1 MQSLDSSV
9 LAIDYNKLL
18 EADHVSNLNSAAEIL
33 SHKSYDVIILNTA
46 KIPVQDLSLNVF
58 PKNSLASVILLH
70 SNPNNLEALWESC
83 AQLNVVQLIDHQNL
97 YEIKQGVISAIE
109 IAQKR
114 RQEKVLESMV
124 QELNAQLKKSLQDLE
139 ERVEK
144 RQAFLLEAR
153 KKTFIAQTKWEL
165 TKQTLIAIQQGIS
178 LPSIEQGLM
187 DSLKY
192 SFDLKAARIVLHP
205 LIVPNRIGFSSIRVP
220 LVKNQEILGT
230 AVFYRDE
237 GRPFSKDESDFL
249 NKLSEALSMSVE
261 RLKKLEQTLSLREQ
275 WQTTFNA
282 VADPIVLINEKYQIV
297 QANNAFESKQQE
309 GIKKTCYETLFSR
322 TQPCEGCKLGSSFR
336 IANPSEKVTIWDVVS
351 QRTASDP
358 DYGTTFINLYHEVTA
373 QVELERKIVESAK
386 LAEIGTIGG
395 SIAHELNNPLA
406 GILSLV
412 QLIKM
417 DLKNSDDR
425 YKDISEMEQG
435 VFRCRDIIENLLN
448 FARDP
453 SYDQITEFNLIDTVS
468 RAIKIL
474 ELQTKSKGIE
484 IKLNTSTEEFLY
496 KGRFNLLSEAFRN
509 ILQNSIESVVQK
521 LALDGKFR
529 GKILV
534 GFQKTESHF
543 EISITDNGLGAV
555 SSSTLSQSIANQIIH
570 EHQGSIRFN
579 KLSPEGISAI
589 ISIPRPVF

>member
-1 MQSLDSSV
+1 MQTVTNNV
-9 LAIDYNKLL
+9 LAIDYTKLM
-18 EADHVSNLNSAAEIL
+18 EADHVQDFSQAADVL
-33 SHKSYDVIILNTA
+33 QRKSYDVIVINTA
-46 KIPVQDLSLNVF
+46 RMRTQDFSKNLV
-58 PKNSLASVILLH
+58 PQNSLASVIILH
-70 SNPNNLEALWESC
+70 SSSNNLESVLEGC
-83 AQLNVVQLIDHQNL
+83 AQLKVVQLIDQQNL
-97 YEIKQGVISAIE
+97 YEIKQAVLSAIE
-109 IAQKR
+109 QAQKR
-114 RQEKVLESMV
+114 KQEQVLESMV
-124 QELNAQLKKSLQDLE
+124 QELNAQLKRSLQDLE

-178 LPSIEQGLM
+178 LSSIEQGLM

-192 SFDLKAARIVLHP
+192 SFDLKSVRIVLHP
-205 LIVPNRIGFSSIRVP
+205 LIVPNRIGFSAIRVP

-230 AVFYRDE
+230 AVFYREE
-237 GRPFSKDESDFL
+237 GRPFTKDETEFL
-249 NKLSEALSMSVE
+249 NKLSEALSISVD
-261 RLKKLEQTLSLREQ
+261 RLKKLEQTLSLKEQ

-282 VADPIVLINEKYQIV
+282 VADPIVLINQNYQIV
-297 QANNAFESKQQE
+297 QANHAFETRQQH
-309 GIKKTCYETLFSR
+309 GLKKTCYETLFARS
-322 TQPCEGCKLGSSFR
+322 QPCEGCKLGSSFR
-336 IANPSEKVTIWDVVS
+336 ITNSSEKKTIWDVISHKTV
-351 QRTASDP
+351 SDP
-358 DYGTTFINLYHEVTA
+358 DYGTTYINLYHEVTA

-417 DLKNSDDR
+417 DLEKSDEK

-453 SYDQITEFNLIDTVS
+453 ANDQITKFNLVDTVT
-468 RAIKIL
+468 RAIKVL

-484 IKLNTSTEEFLY
+484 IKIASHPDELMF

-521 LALDGKFR
+521 LALDNKFR
-529 GKILV
+529 GKITV
-534 GFQKTESHF
+534 EFQKSDSHF
-543 EISITDNGLGAV
+543 EVSITDNGLGAV

-579 KLSPEGISAI
+579 KIGIDGVTAI